1 LTPPAVSIR
10 CFLLDIEGTVTSLSF
25 VHDILFPYA
34 RIRVR
39 EFLKRNL
46 EQEAVKPDISGL
58 QDEHAADL
66 SAGRNPPALR
76 AGKGV
81 EQVESLTAYVHW
93 LMDQDRKSTAL
104 KSLQGKIWKEGYER
118 GDLRAEVF
126 SDVLPAFQRWRKA
139 GAEIAIFSSGS
150 VLAQKMLFAHATA
163 GDLTGHIAAWFDTN
177 IGPKLD
183 SKSYEKIATQ
193 LKLNPCEILFVSDS
207 VDELNAAQ
215 SSSMQTCF
223 SVRPGNKVEE
233 RAVSHQ
239 RIESFDE
246 IKLLT

>member
-1 LTPPAVSIR
+1 MTP
-10 CFLLDIEGTVTSLSF
+10 LSF

-39 EFLKRNL
+39 EFLKRNW
-46 EQEAVKPDISGL
+46 EQEALKPDVSGL
-58 QDEHAADL
+58 HDEHAADV
-66 SAGRNPPALR
+66 SGVQNPPALR
-76 AGKGV
+76 VGKGV

-104 KSLQGKIWKEGYER
+104 KSLQGKIWREGYER
-118 GDLRAEVF
+118 GDLHAEIF
-126 SDVLPAFQRWRKA
+126 SDVRPAFERWQNA

-150 VLAQKMLFAHATA
+150 VLAQKMLFAHTID
-163 GDLTGHIAAWFDTN
+163 GDLTSYITLFFDTT
-177 IGPKLD
+177 IGPKIEA
-183 SKSYEKIATQ
+183 KSYEKIATE
-193 LKLNPCEILFVSDS
+193 LKRNPGEILFVSDS
-207 VDELNAAQ
+207 VDELNVAQ

-223 SVRPGNKVEE
+223 SVRPGNKVEK

-246 IKLLT
+246 IK